1 MEEISIGEEA
11 RNWLE
16 LPRDVMSQIF
26 LKLNIVE
33 ILHSVQKVC
42 TLWRIISK
50 DPLLYRSIDLRNQWD
65 VFDGDDDDMERIAKE
80 GVERSS
86 GQLVKFSMEHF
97 GTQELL
103 HFMANRLLA
112 SGDVQRKVLEG
123 YNNHLVVLPGQHKGQ
138 QCGIWILKGQCRERW
153 PVMSFRDDDEEEEV
167 EIDGLKK
174 RKCLGSYQFLIGY
187 ARTVVGNNERS
198 GNPDV
203 GYWSSNLRF
212 LRLAYCYHISD
223 EALMAVTKQLPLL
236 EEVELCHCSFS
247 TAALETFG
255 RFCPHLKSFRVDHQG
270 VRSPLLDCD
279 EEAFAIAKNM
289 PQLCHLHLF
298 GNKMTDNGL
307 RAILDGC
314 PHLESLDLRQCFSV
328 YMGGDLEKNCKDRI
342 KKLKLPNDPTDDYE
356 FVAELDDFGSFDAD
370 YPSGVS
376 EIDFI
381 SEDEY
386 VEFSEGSYFSDMD
399 EFYF

>member
-1 MEEISIGEEA
+1 MEEISIEET

-16 LPRDVMSQIF
+16 LPQDVMSQIF
-26 LKLNIVE
+26 LKLDMVE
-33 ILHSVQKVC
+33 ILHSVQNVC

-65 VFDGDDDDMERIAKE
+65 VFDSDENDMERMSKE
-80 GVERSS
+80 GVERSC
-86 GQLVKFSMEHF
+86 GQLVEFSMEHF
-97 GTQELL
+97 GTEELL
-103 HFMANRLLA
+103 HFMANR
-112 SGDVQRKVLEG
+112 S
-123 YNNHLVVLPGQHKGQ
+123 
-138 QCGIWILKGQCRERW
+138 
-153 PVMSFRDDDEEEEV
+153 
-167 EIDGLKK
+167 
-174 RKCLGSYQFLIGY
+174 
-187 ARTVVGNNERS
+187 T
-198 GNPDV
+198 
-203 GYWSSNLRF
+203 NLRC

-247 TAALETFG
+247 PAALETFG

-270 VRSPLLDCD
+270 IRCPLLDCD
-279 EEAFAIAKNM
+279 DEAFAIAKSM
-289 PQLCHLHLF
+289 PQLRHLHLF

-328 YMGGDLEKNCKDRI
+328 YMGGDLEKKCKDRI
-342 KKLKLPNDPTDDYE
+342 KKLKLPNGPTEDYE
-356 FVAELDDFGSFDAD
+356 FVAELDDFESFDAD

-386 VEFSEGSYFSDMD
+386 IEFSESSYFSDMD
-399 EFYF
+399 DFHF